1 MFWQRL
7 KTRRALTANAVDH
20 PLVTGGGV
28 ASHRPRGHVPLV
40 IREPETGF
48 GETQVRSTVTVAAVR
63 EGDAGWHPEAL
74 VERLAELA
82 AADALLVVFGS
93 GARSAQHTMVAQLRR
108 ATPRRE
114 VVAVNARH
122 RHDELLRDAATV
134 ERLLDAGSL
143 PVVVTPV
150 AALHDVTAEIA
161 SYLRADRVLRV
172 LHNALRTDL
181 CLVWQRRAEP
191 CVN

>member
-1 MFWQRL
+1 MIWQRL
-7 KTRRALTANAVDH
+7 TTRLALTAIPVDY
-20 PLVTGGGV
+20 PPAIGAA
-28 ASHRPRGHVPLV
+28 ASHRRRGHVPLV
-40 IREPETGF
+40 VREPESGC
-48 GETQVRSTVTVAAVR
+48 GETQSRSTVTVAAVR
-63 EGDAGWHPEAL
+63 EGDAGCHPEAV

-93 GARSAQHTMVAQLRR
+93 GARSAQHAMLAQLRR

-114 VVAVNARH
+114 VVAVNSRH
-122 RHDELLRDAATV
+122 RHDEVLRDAATV

-150 AALHDVTAEIA
+150 AALHDIPAEIA

-172 LHNALRTDL
+172 MHNAFWTDL
-181 CLVWQRRAEP
+181 CPVWQRHAEP